1 MIAAVT
7 VGPLEHLAKVRRRK
21 ALSVRD
27 LAREAGVAVSTI
39 ATLESGR
46 GPTPNPRTVRRL
58 SDALGIDPADVIE
71 FRRTLGLEAQ
81 NVL

>member
-1 MIAAVT
+1 
-7 VGPLEHLAKVRRRK
+7 VRRRK

-39 ATLESGR
+39 SVLESGR

-58 SDALGIDPADVIE
+58 SEALGIDPAAVIE
-71 FRRTLGLEAQ
+71 FRRSLGLDAP